1 MPAIATARSM
11 YQPLC
16 LIYQMKFLNNI
27 KGLEYKVS
35 KFDDNKYDI
44 DSTSLND
51 KQLSELLTQIPKTSS
66 FGFWDMLHP
75 TVSDPGAYVTIQK
88 YNNGFVYKLGNHGWS
103 TKYRPI
109 KAFQIIRYIKS
120 LKTRKDIN
128 LRINTFGDTSKG
140 IQNRLGEN
148 QIRQDQLNLIEE
160 ENWEYKLYKL
170 NGYYLISKI
179 QGSVGI
185 YEQSYL
191 LTEEE
196 CYAYE
201 KEGKE
206 YIDELSKSIDKR
218 KLFSKKRETI
228 EILR

>member
-1 MPAIATARSM
+1 ME
-11 YQPLC
+11 
-16 LIYQMKFLNNI
+16 FLNNI
-27 KGLEYKVS
+27 KSLKYKVS

-51 KQLSELLTQIPKTSS
+51 KQLSELLTQISNTSS

-88 YNNGFVYKLGNHGWS
+88 YDKGYVYKLGNHGWS

-109 KAFQIIRYIKS
+109 KGFQIKRYIKN
-120 LKTRKDIN
+120 LKDRNDIN
-128 LRINTFGDTSKG
+128 LRFNKYGDTVKG
-140 IQNRLGEN
+140 IRNKIGKN
-148 QIRQDQLNLIEE
+148 QIRQDQLKLMEE

-170 NGYYLISKI
+170 NGYYLISKLE
-179 QGSVGI
+179 GGVGI

-191 LTEEE
+191 LTEDE
-196 CYAYE
+196 CNTYE
-201 KEGKE
+201 LKGKE
-206 YIDELSKSIDKR
+206 YVNELSKAIEKG
-218 KLFSKKRETI
+218 KLFAKKRETI